1 MTMPTSKL
9 ATLFYALAAAHLLF
23 VAYGMIQAYS
33 GDAHS
38 DARFDYFQFSF
49 PGVIYTLISPAFCVL
64 AGVLAQTVKNA
75 SDFMAEQVERRDFEQ
90 AADRVERI
98 GS

>member
-9 ATLFYALAAAHLLF
+9 ATLFYTLAIAHLLF
-23 VAYGMIQAYS
+23 VAYGAVQAY
-33 GDAHS
+33 GADPRG
-38 DARFDYFQFSF
+38 DARFDYFQFTF
-49 PGVIYTLISPAFCVL
+49 PSVIYTLMSPAFCVL
-64 AGVLAQTVKNA
+64 AGLLAQTVKNA

-90 AADRVERI
+90 AADNAGRI